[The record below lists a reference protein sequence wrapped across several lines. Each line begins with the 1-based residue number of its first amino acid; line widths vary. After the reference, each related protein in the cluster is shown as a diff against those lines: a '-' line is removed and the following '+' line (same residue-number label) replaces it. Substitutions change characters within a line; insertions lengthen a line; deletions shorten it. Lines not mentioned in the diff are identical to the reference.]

1 MLQHRLP
8 YPTSGR
14 HFVQILAAA
23 RDAASP
29 GALLCTEDGNVS
41 VWPDLAD
48 ASAPPLQAR
57 VAGTVCAV
65 AASPL
70 PASGGF
76 VAAFA
81 TADGGLHLLQVTPG
95 LAPPDRH
102 PLFNALTIRERS
114 F

>member
-1 MLQHRLP
+1 VLQHRLP
-8 YPTSGR
+8 YPTSGT
-14 HFVQILAAA
+14 HFVQILSATCGTS
-23 RDAASP
+23 SP

-65 AASPL
+65 TAAPSPTDD
-70 PASGGF
+70 GF

-81 TADGGLHLLQVTPG
+81 TTDGALHLLQVV
-95 LAPPDRH
+95 ARS
-102 PLFNALTIRERS
+102 ALLGCTSCGAAQRVA
-114 F
+114 